1 MGRRVGA
8 WVVAAVVTVV
18 LVAGGVLV
26 ARGGMGRSPAVL
38 PALDLDAV
46 GQAAAGS
53 AAAAVEPAP
62 SPARSS
68 AAGALARPWPPET
81 YRLAGPLPALPDR
94 ARAWKVGDTVD
105 AGRVATLAAALG
117 LNARP
122 TQGPAGWTVHDG
134 RRSLVVQRLAG
145 APFSY
150 GSGNFSTCVARA
162 GGGPY
167 RPGGGI
173 QCLDPDAPVASQ
185 PRSAP
190 AGPAAG
196 SASSSGSAGSGS
208 ASSPGSAGT
217 GRPVPPVSSRPV
229 APARPLPRPV
239 LPSRAEAERVARD
252 LAARAGLELAGAT
265 VRVTDGYAA
274 RSVTIAPALGGQPT
288 SGFAWTV
295 AVGAKGVVQYASGFL
310 ATPEPADTYP
320 LIGVEE
326 GFERLKRSAPLGGI
340 LRPGVAPAVERVPCA
355 SAKGPCATRPLPA
368 RVATVTGVRLGLQR
382 APAVAK
388 GNRPGLAYLLPAY
401 LFDLEGGWSDVRAIV
416 AVPDR
421 YLTRP

>member
-1 MGRRVGA
+1 VGRRVGA

-38 PALDLDAV
+38 PALDLDA
-46 GQAAAGS
+46 AGPD

-122 TQGPAGWTVHDG
+122 TQGPVGWTVHDG

-150 GSGNFSTCVARA
+150 GSGIFGTCVARA

-173 QCLDPDAPVASQ
+173 QCLDPDAP
-185 PRSAP
+185 
-190 AGPAAG
+190 AA
-196 SASSSGSAGSGS
+196 
-208 ASSPGSAGT
+208 
-217 GRPVPPVSSRPV
+217 SRPV
-229 APARPLPRPV
+229 APARPLPRPD
-239 LPSRAEAERVARD
+239 LPGRAEAERVARD
-252 LAARAGLELAGAT
+252 LAARAGLGLAGAT

-320 LIGVEE
+320 LIGVAE
-326 GFERLKRSAPLGGI
+326 GFERLKRS
-340 LRPGVAPAVERVPCA
+340 LRPSPLVPMARPVAPAVERVPCPA
-355 SAKGPCATRPLPA
+355 AKLPCATRPLPA

-382 APAVAK
+382 TPAVAK

-401 LFDLEGGWSDVRAIV
+401 LFDLNGGWNDVRTVI